1 MTDDQK
7 SLVAVL
13 DEAFE
18 PPCCFEIEMIRWLV
32 EQENIGGAYKLASK
46 TKPASFASAQFGD
59 LPGARSVRIESKAVE
74 NGVHARRKLVTSFSL
89 ESFEVAVVFREYG

>member
-18 PPCCFEIEMIRWLV
+18 PPCCFEIEMICRLV
-32 EQENIGGAYKLASK
+32 EQENVGGAYKLASK
-46 TKPASFASAQFGD
+46 TKPASLASAQFGD
-59 LPGARSVRIESKAVE
+59 LPGARSIRIESKSVE
-74 NGVHARRKLVTSFSL
+74 NGIHAWRKLITSFSL
-89 ESFEVAVVFREYG
+89 ESLEIAVVFREHS